1 MTAAASYSD
10 EQMREG
16 FDQAEAFI
24 ARVRSGEPILMDEL
38 GQQFALARM
47 ASLTRARGFASRIQA
62 ALLEGVRDAS

>member
-1 MTAAASYSD
+1 MAGYTD

-24 ARVRSGEPILMDEL
+24 ARIKSGEPIMMDEL

-62 ALLEGVRDAS
+62 ALVERCRDA